1 MSKKIFPWIITLAAL
16 SVSGSAA
23 FYSVYGLGKM
33 FAGASVQVMIL
44 ASSLEFS
51 KLVTAS
57 LLYRYWTELNKAL
70 RTYLSIATLIL
81 ILVTSAGIYGFLSS
95 AYQETANKAGVVEQ
109 KVSSLEEKKK
119 LYIET
124 RDSYLKEKLSISK
137 SKDEL
142 SSGLSKSAISQRT
155 DKKGN
160 VITTANNSSI
170 KTFSRQLEATNK
182 ADSIISAKLSV
193 TNDSIFALDSKIL
206 DTKTNSGV
214 ADELGPLKYIS
225 NLTGKSLDSVV
236 NWYIIVLML
245 VFDPLAIA
253 LVIAANFAF
262 EKAKEDKKEE
272 ETIKG
277 EEEIIK
283 EIIKDEILEAVNI
296 EEEKLDEVIEK
307 IIEEHKEESGV
318 VNFSDTNE
326 LIEELIEIIEAT
338 EDNNK
343 EHEQDSDKYKEDR
356 DYGGYKIKN
365 DIPIARTEDP
375 TRLL

>member
-1 MSKKIFPWIITLAAL
+1 MSKKLFPWIITLAAL

-95 AYQETANKAGVVEQ
+95 AYQETANKASVVEQ

-182 ADSIISAKLSV
+182 ADSIISAKLSI

-262 EKAKEDKKEE
+262 EKAKENKD
-272 ETIKG
+272 

-283 EIIKDEILEAVNI
+283 EEIKEIIKEEILETVNI
-296 EEEKLDEVIEK
+296 EEEKLDEIIEEV
-307 IIEEHKEESGV
+307 IEEHKEESGT

-326 LIEELIEIIEAT
+326 LLEELIEIIEAT
-338 EDNNK
+338 EDNNT

>member
-1 MSKKIFPWIITLAAL
+1 MSKKLFPWIITLAAL

-119 LYIET
+119 LYVET

-262 EKAKEDKKEE
+262 EKAKENKE
-272 ETIKG
+272 

-283 EIIKDEILEAVNI
+283 EEIKEIIKEEIQETVNI
-296 EEEKLDEVIEK
+296 EEEKLEEIIDEV
-307 IIEEHKEESGV
+307 IEEHKETLGPV
-318 VNFSDTNE
+318 DFSDTND
-326 LIEELIEIIEAT
+326 LIDQMKEIIEAT
-338 EDNNK
+338 EDNNT

>member
-1 MSKKIFPWIITLAAL
+1 MSKKLFPWIITLAAL

-95 AYQETANKAGVVEQ
+95 AYQETANKASVVEQ
-109 KVSSLEEKKK
+109 KVNSLEEKKK

-124 RDSYLKEKLSISK
+124 RDGYIKEKASISK
-137 SKDEL
+137 TKDEL
-142 SSGLSKSAISQRT
+142 SSGLSKSAVSQRT

-160 VITTANNSSI
+160 IITTANNSSI
-170 KTFSRQLEATNK
+170 KTFSRQLEATTK
-182 ADSIISAKLSV
+182 SDSIISAKLSV
-193 TNDSIFALDSKIL
+193 VNDSIFSLDSKIL
-206 DTKTNSGV
+206 DAKTNSGV

-262 EKAKEDKKEE
+262 EKAKENKEE
-272 ETIKG
+272 EIKEEIKEEILENTDIG
-277 EEEIIK
+277 EEVLEEII
-283 EIIKDEILEAVNI
+283 
-296 EEEKLDEVIEK
+296 EKVIEDY
-307 IIEEHKEESGV
+307 KEASGPV
-318 VNFSDTNE
+318 DFSDTNE
-326 LIEELIEIIEAT
+326 LLDQMKEIIEST
-338 EDNNK
+338 EDNK
-343 EHEQDSDKYKEDR
+343 EYEQDSDKYNEDR

-365 DIPIARTEDP
+365 NIPIARTEDP

>member
-1 MSKKIFPWIITLAAL
+1 MSKKLFPWIITLAAL

-95 AYQETANKAGVVEQ
+95 AYQETANKASVVEQ

-182 ADSIISAKLSV
+182 ADSIISAKLSI

-214 ADELGPLKYIS
+214 ANELGPLKYIS

-262 EKAKEDKKEE
+262 EKAKENKD
-272 ETIKG
+272 

-283 EIIKDEILEAVNI
+283 EEIKEIIKEEIKETVNI
-296 EEEKLDEVIEK
+296 DEEKLDDIIEE
-307 IIEEHKEESGV
+307 IIEEHKEETGTV
-318 VNFSDTNE
+318 DFSDTNE
-326 LIEELIEIIEAT
+326 LLEELIEIIETT
-338 EDNNK
+338 EANNT

>member
-1 MSKKIFPWIITLAAL
+1 MSKKLFPWIITLAAL

-95 AYQETANKAGVVEQ
+95 AYQETANKASVVEQ
-109 KVSSLEEKKK
+109 KVNSLEEKKK

-124 RDSYLKEKLSISK
+124 RDGYIKEKASISK
-137 SKDEL
+137 TKDEL
-142 SSGLSKSAISQRT
+142 SSGLSKSAVSQRT

-160 VITTANNSSI
+160 IITTANNSSI
-170 KTFSRQLEATNK
+170 KTFSRQLEATTK
-182 ADSIISAKLSV
+182 SDSIISAKLSV
-193 TNDSIFALDSKIL
+193 VNDSIFSLDSKIL
-206 DTKTNSGV
+206 DAKTNSGV

-262 EKAKEDKKEE
+262 EKAKEDKNKEVEIKEE
-272 ETIKG
+272 LKEEILENTDI
-277 EEEIIK
+277 EEEVLEEII
-283 EIIKDEILEAVNI
+283 
-296 EEEKLDEVIEK
+296 EKVIEDY
-307 IIEEHKEESGV
+307 KEASGPV
-318 VNFSDTNE
+318 DFSDTNE
-326 LIEELIEIIEAT
+326 LLDQMKEIIESS
-338 EDNNK
+338 EDNK
-343 EHEQDSDKYKEDR
+343 EYEQDSDKYNEDR

-365 DIPIARTEDP
+365 NIPIARTEDP

>member
-1 MSKKIFPWIITLAAL
+1 MNKKLFPWIITLAAL

-95 AYQETANKAGVVEQ
+95 AYQETANKAGVIEQ

-124 RDSYLKEKLSISK
+124 RDSYLKEKLSITK

-182 ADSIISAKLSV
+182 ADSIISAKLSI

-262 EKAKEDKKEE
+262 EKAKERKEEEEEE
-272 ETIKG
+272 ETIK
-277 EEEIIK
+277 EEIK
-283 EIIKDEILEAVNI
+283 EIIKEEILETVNI
-296 EEEKLDEVIEK
+296 EEEKLDEIIEE
-307 IIEEHKEESGV
+307 IIEEHKEELGTV
-318 VNFSDTNE
+318 DFSDTNE
-326 LIEELIEIIEAT
+326 LIDEIIEIIETT
-338 EDNNK
+338 EDNNTEYEK
-343 EHEQDSDKYKEDR
+343 DSDKYNKDR

-365 DIPIARTEDP
+365 NIPIQRTEDP

>member
-1 MSKKIFPWIITLAAL
+1 MSKKLFPWIITLAAL

-57 LLYRYWTELNKAL
+57 LLYRYWAELNKAL

-95 AYQETANKAGVVEQ
+95 AYQETANKASVVEQ

-142 SSGLSKSAISQRT
+142 SSGLSKCAISQRT
-155 DKKGN
+155 EKKGN

-182 ADSIISAKLSV
+182 ADSIISAKLSI

-262 EKAKEDKKEE
+262 EKAKENKD
-272 ETIKG
+272 

-283 EIIKDEILEAVNI
+283 EEIKEIIKEEILETVNI
-296 EEEKLDEVIEK
+296 DEEKLDEIIEE
-307 IIEEHKEESGV
+307 IIEEHKEESGTV
-318 VNFSDTNE
+318 DFSDTNE
-326 LIEELIEIIEAT
+326 LLEELIEIIETT
-338 EDNNK
+338 EANNT

>member
-1 MSKKIFPWIITLAAL
+1 MSKKLFPWIITLAAL

-95 AYQETANKAGVVEQ
+95 AYQETANKASVVEQ

-182 ADSIISAKLSV
+182 ADSIISAKLSI

-214 ADELGPLKYIS
+214 ANELGPLKYIS

-262 EKAKEDKKEE
+262 EKAKENKD
-272 ETIKG
+272 

-283 EIIKDEILEAVNI
+283 EEIKEIIKEEIKETVNI
-296 EEEKLDEVIEK
+296 DEEKLDDIIEE
-307 IIEEHKEESGV
+307 IIEEHKEESGPV
-318 VNFSDTNE
+318 DFSDTNE
-326 LIEELIEIIEAT
+326 LLEELIEIIETT
-338 EDNNK
+338 EANNT

>member
-1 MSKKIFPWIITLAAL
+1 MSKKLFPWIITLAAL

-57 LLYRYWTELNKAL
+57 LLYRYWAELNKAL

-95 AYQETANKAGVVEQ
+95 AYQETANKASVVEQ

-182 ADSIISAKLSV
+182 ADSIISAKLSI

-262 EKAKEDKKEE
+262 EKAKENKD
-272 ETIKG
+272 

-283 EIIKDEILEAVNI
+283 EEIKEIIKEEILETVNI
-296 EEEKLDEVIEK
+296 DEEKLDEIIEE
-307 IIEEHKEESGV
+307 IIEEHKEESGTV
-318 VNFSDTNE
+318 DFSDTNE
-326 LIEELIEIIEAT
+326 LLEELIEIIETT
-338 EDNNK
+338 EANNT

>member
-1 MSKKIFPWIITLAAL
+1 MSKKLFPWIITLAAL

-95 AYQETANKAGVVEQ
+95 EYQENANKASAVEQ
-109 KVSSLEEKKK
+109 KVNSLEEKKK
-119 LYIET
+119 LYIDT
-124 RDSYLKEKLSISK
+124 RNGYLKEKISISK
-137 SKDEL
+137 TKNEL
-142 SSGLSKSAISQRT
+142 SSGLSKSSISQRT

-160 VITTANNSSI
+160 IITTANNSSI
-170 KTFSRQLEATNK
+170 KAFSRQLEATTK
-182 ADSIISAKLSV
+182 SDSVISTKLSII
-193 TNDSIFALDSKIL
+193 NDSIFSLDTKIL
-206 DTKTNSGV
+206 EAKTNSGV

-225 NLTGKSLDSVV
+225 NLTGSSLDSVI

-262 EKAKEDKKEE
+262 EKAKEEKNTEEAIKKNL
-272 ETIKG
+272 
-277 EEEIIK
+277 K
-283 EIIKDEILEAVNI
+283 EEILEIANTDEEKIDEII
-296 EEEKLDEVIEK
+296 EE
-307 IIEEHKEESGV
+307 IIEEHKETSGPV
-318 VNFSDTNE
+318 DFSDTNE
-326 LIEELIEIIEAT
+326 LLEELKEEIESKEYDNT
-338 EDNNK
+338 E
-343 EHEQDSDKYKEDR
+343 EEEDSDKYNKDG
-356 DYGGYKIKN
+356 DYGGYRIKN
-365 DIPIARTEDP
+365 NIPIERTEDP

>member
-1 MSKKIFPWIITLAAL
+1 MSKKLFPWIITVAAL

-95 AYQETANKAGVVEQ
+95 AYQKTANKASVVEQ

-124 RDSYLKEKLSISK
+124 RDSYLKEKLAISK

-160 VITTANNSSI
+160 IITTANNSSI
-170 KTFSRQLEATNK
+170 KIFSRQLEATNK

-193 TNDSIFALDSKIL
+193 TNDSIFALDSKII

-236 NWYIIVLML
+236 NWYIIILML

-262 EKAKEDKKEE
+262 EKAKENKK
-272 ETIKG
+272 

-283 EIIKDEILEAVNI
+283 EKIKEIIKEEIKEEIKETVNI
-296 EEEKLDEVIEK
+296 DEEKLDDIIEEL
-307 IIEEHKEESGV
+307 IEEHKEESGSV
-318 VNFSDTNE
+318 DFSDTNE
-326 LIEELIEIIEAT
+326 LIEEVIDIIE
-338 EDNNK
+338 DN
-343 EHEQDSDKYKEDR
+343 EEYEQDSDKYNEDR

-365 DIPIARTEDP
+365 NIPIARTEDP

>member
-119 LYIET
+119 LYVET

-236 NWYIIVLML
+236 NWYIIVLMF

-262 EKAKEDKKEE
+262 EKAKEDKDEE
-272 ETIKG
+272 ETIK
-277 EEEIIK
+277 EEIK
-283 EIIKDEILEAVNI
+283 EIIKEEIKETVNI
-296 EEEKLDEVIEK
+296 EEEKLDELIED

-318 VNFSDTNE
+318 VDFSDTNE
-326 LIEELIEIIEAT
+326 LIEEVINIIE
-338 EDNNK
+338 DN
-343 EHEQDSDKYKEDR
+343 EEYEQDSDKYKEDR

>member
-1 MSKKIFPWIITLAAL
+1 MSKKLFPWIITLAAL

-95 AYQETANKAGVVEQ
+95 AYQETANKASVVEQ

-170 KTFSRQLEATNK
+170 KTFSRQLESTNK
-182 ADSIISAKLSV
+182 ADSIISEKLSA
-193 TNDSIFALDSKIL
+193 TNDSIFSLDSKIL

-262 EKAKEDKKEE
+262 EKAKENKD
-272 ETIKG
+272 

-283 EIIKDEILEAVNI
+283 EEIKEIIKEEIKETVNI
-296 EEEKLDEVIEK
+296 DEEKLDDIIEE
-307 IIEEHKEESGV
+307 IIEEHKEESGSV
-318 VNFSDTNE
+318 DFSDTNE
-326 LIEELIEIIEAT
+326 LLEELIEIIETT
-338 EDNNK
+338 EANNI

>member
-1 MSKKIFPWIITLAAL
+1 MSKKLFPWIITLAAL

-262 EKAKEDKKEE
+262 EKAKENKE
-272 ETIKG
+272 

-283 EIIKDEILEAVNI
+283 EEIKEIIKEEILETVNI
-296 EEEKLDEVIEK
+296 EEEKLDEIIEEV
-307 IIEEHKEESGV
+307 IEEHKEESGT

-326 LIEELIEIIEAT
+326 LLEELIEIIEAT
-338 EDNNK
+338 EDNNT